1 MFKSAIVFSFLVLQN
16 LALFAAQNEFSIVSW
31 KFDMPSALED
41 YNAVYE
47 NRAKTGLKEVN
58 MFSDADILCL
68 QGLALS
74 MQDVKNLLGCYNLV
88 SYANGCCI
96 LVKKYAKHF
105 IPLYKTAFLH
115 GTSVLL
121 QAQDAI
127 DLKLHI
133 CSIDCHEKKD
143 HEGCII

>member
-74 MQDVKNLLGCYNLV
+74 MQDVQNLLG
-88 SYANGCCI
+88 
-96 LVKKYAKHF
+96 
-105 IPLYKTAFLH
+105 
-115 GTSVLL
+115 
-121 QAQDAI
+121 
-127 DLKLHI
+127 
-133 CSIDCHEKKD
+133 
-143 HEGCII
+143 